1 MASLK
6 LVNINKIYPNGAH
19 AVHDF
24 NLDIK
29 DGEFIVM
36 VGPSGCGKSTTL
48 RMIAGL
54 ESISSGDLILDG
66 ERVNKLAP
74 VDRDVAMVFQNYALY
89 YNMSVYDNIGISLKI
104 KHEQKN
110 TIHNSLLETSKKFD
124 LVDYLNRLPANLS
137 GGQRQRVALCRTV
150 VRNPRVFLMD
160 EPLSNLDA
168 KLREKTRS
176 EIVSLQR
183 ELKTTTIYVTHDQI
197 EAMTMADRIVI
208 MNNGYIMQVGTPTE
222 LYDKPDNLFVAG
234 FIGTPNMNFIK
245 CIVDGTSLHIK
256 DEIIPIAVS
265 HQEILKPYDGKEVI
279 LGIRPEH
286 IDMSE
291 EIYNLHKAALT
302 LPIDYYEYLGKEYY
316 VKLRLYDDIITARL
330 DSRYDVSKEKIT
342 VYFDMDRVCYF
353 DPQTEQ
359 RIGRLKEDGK
369 ENI

>member
-1 MASLK
+1 M
-6 LVNINKIYPNGAH
+6 
-19 AVHDF
+19 
-24 NLDIK
+24 
-29 DGEFIVM
+29 
-36 VGPSGCGKSTTL
+36 
-48 RMIAGL
+48 
-54 ESISSGDLILDG
+54 
-66 ERVNKLAP
+66 
-74 VDRDVAMVFQNYALY
+74 
-89 YNMSVYDNIGISLKI
+89 
-104 KHEQKN
+104 
-110 TIHNSLLETSKKFD
+110 
-124 LVDYLNRLPANLS
+124 LS
-137 GGQRQRVALCRTV
+137 YV
-150 VRNPRVFLMD
+150 
-160 EPLSNLDA
+160 
-168 KLREKTRS
+168 KKTRS

-245 CIVDGTSLHIK
+245 CIVDGTSLRIK

-353 DPQTEQ
+353 DSQTEQ

>member
-1 MASLK
+1 MALIKCENVSIGYEGQM
-6 LVNINKIYPNGAH
+6 V
-19 AVHDF
+19 VHDLNF
-24 NLDIK
+24 EINQGDYLCIV
-29 DGEFIVM
+29 GEN
-36 VGPSGCGKSTTL
+36 GSGKSTL
-48 RMIAGL
+48 VKSLLGL
-54 ESISSGDLILDG
+54 KNVDKGKIVFDDG
-66 ERVNKLAP
+66 LKQTEIGYLP
-74 VDRDVAMVFQNYALY
+74 QQTDVKKDFPA
-89 YNMSVYDNIGISLKI
+89 SVYEVVLSGRLNSRGMKPFYTAEDKKQAWEKMDMLGIR
-104 KHEQKN
+104 
-110 TIHNSLLETSKKFD
+110 D
-124 LVDYLNRLPANLS
+124 LAKQCFRDLS
-137 GGQRQRVALCRTV
+137 GGQRQRVALGRAI
-150 VRNPRVFLMD
+150 VRNAKVFLMD